1 MKTNIPIFR
10 AKTIKQDYNE
20 WEECQ
25 QLKKIAGIW
34 YAIGFYDCKREVK
47 TYLGDWETTHLI
59 LIRKS
64 TATSEV
70 NTSEVIDISTLSIHF
85 PDMIDSQGNKIF
97 ASLQKDGKGGD
108 LVVSK
113 SYPFYGDAPEI
124 KDSSGKCEELNY
136 KGTLWFGSNGCFLD
150 YIKVSE
156 RVRGYAVGY
165 LVEEF
170 NEYEVVGIQ
179 Q

>member
-1 MKTNIPIFR
+1 MIPIYR
-10 AKTIKQDYNE
+10 AKSNERKNTYVEGLLIGVDEELGLCTIRTKDDY
-20 WEECQ
+20 
-25 QLKKIAGIW
+25 
-34 YAIGFYDCKREVK
+34 IGGEIC
-47 TYLGDWETTHLI
+47 YLH
-59 LIRKS
+59 
-64 TATSEV
+64 
-70 NTSEVIDISTLSIHF
+70 TLSINF
-85 PDMIDSQGNKIF
+85 PDMLDNQGNKIF
-97 ASLQKDGKGGD
+97 ASLQEDGKGGD

-124 KDSSGKCEELNY
+124 RDSSGKCEELNY

-170 NEYEVVGIQ
+170 NGYEVVGIQ

>member
-97 ASLQKDGKGGD
+97 ASLSEDGKGGD
-108 LVVSK
+108 IILEPYLETERETVL
-113 SYPFYGDAPEI
+113 SYE
-124 KDSSGKCEELNY
+124 N
-136 KGTLWFGSNGCFLD
+136 
-150 YIKVSE
+150 YIKNIIICS
-156 RVRGYAVGY
+156 
-165 LVEEF
+165 
-170 NEYEVVGIQ
+170 IQ
-179 Q
+179 IHCM